1 MEVPISQ
8 SAQSQDKVV
17 AMCAK
22 ARVGGGRRVKEPD
35 DHRFTD
41 NGGFDALDG
50 HVWEHL
56 WMNHGVALVNGQAG
70 WHQ

>member
-1 MEVPISQ
+1 
-8 SAQSQDKVV
+8 
-17 AMCAK
+17 MCAK

-41 NGGFDALDG
+41 CGGFDARDG

-56 WMNHGVALVNGQAG
+56 WMNHDVALVNGQAG